1 MIYIFRVGDAGF
13 LKLGFTRGSP
23 WTRVATGFWS
33 NLHPAACCQKLGWD
47 DLELLHCFA
56 GDEEAEKA
64 IKQQVPPHSGE
75 FWPECQLE
83 ALLACVAS
91 LCDPLPVPE
100 KPEQRPEVERFT
112 EKLPC
117 CGGPQHHCESCQVT
131 FLREH
136 HLRQHY
142 ESCKGWKVQCAGCV
156 KGFLKRNL
164 KRHQSTCK
172 PYRQQLDE

>member
-64 IKQQVPPHSGE
+64 IKQQVPPHFGE
-75 FWPECQLE
+75 FWPE
-83 ALLACVAS
+83 
-91 LCDPLPVPE
+91 
-100 KPEQRPEVERFT
+100 
-112 EKLPC
+112 
-117 CGGPQHHCESCQVT
+117 
-131 FLREH
+131 
-136 HLRQHY
+136 
-142 ESCKGWKVQCAGCV
+142 
-156 KGFLKRNL
+156 
-164 KRHQSTCK
+164 
-172 PYRQQLDE
+172 